1 MGRSAQELL
10 GSDTNLARPQVH
22 AAARG
27 AAPCGRAEGSANL
40 GSDPKNSGDSRGAEC
55 PVGLIH
61 PTCCEKFG
69 SESFQ
74 KRSVP
79 QLTTQM
85 RLVTLAVA
93 NLEQD
98 TGIE

>member
-1 MGRSAQELL
+1 MGHSAQELL
-10 GSDTNLARPQVH
+10 GSDTNF
-22 AAARG
+22 AAAQG

-61 PTCCEKFG
+61 LGCCTEFG
-69 SESFQ
+69 LRSFQ
-74 KRSVP
+74 ERSAT

-93 NLEQD
+93 NLKQD
-98 TGIE
+98 TGFG